1 MHFCKTKS
9 TFFAIF
15 QRWAKVLLFLKVAVF
30 FFSNICQINQCLLT
44 LHIQSYQQM
53 SDIINIRKLLGADV
67 LDRINCA
74 DIAERYFHRS
84 RSWFTQ
90 RLNNNLVNGKPV
102 SFTADELRTLRIAL
116 KGMAVDLT
124 KFTSQIPNL
133 PTVMSVKVYVI
144 NDPILID
151 FAMDGDIEGFKE
163 YLDSDDT
170 IYFED
175 PETFDTEAEA
185 LAFCAGI
192 GHGLDER
199 APVEHYPLRSSEESD
214 LPFIEAIENY

>member
-1 MHFCKTKS
+1 
-9 TFFAIF
+9 
-15 QRWAKVLLFLKVAVF
+15 
-30 FFSNICQINQCLLT
+30 
-44 LHIQSYQQM
+44 M

-144 NDPILID
+144 SDRTAIEYIQDDDID
-151 FAMDGDIEGFKE
+151 GFKE
-163 YLDSDDT
+163 YLAEDDT
-170 IYFED
+170 IYFGD
-175 PETFDTEAEA
+175 PEIFDSEAEA
-185 LAFCAGI
+185 LAFCE
-192 GHGLDER
+192 GLGYGTDER
-199 APVEHYPLRSSEESD
+199 AMPNRYPLRSCEPTD
-214 LPFIEAIENY
+214 APFIEAIENY